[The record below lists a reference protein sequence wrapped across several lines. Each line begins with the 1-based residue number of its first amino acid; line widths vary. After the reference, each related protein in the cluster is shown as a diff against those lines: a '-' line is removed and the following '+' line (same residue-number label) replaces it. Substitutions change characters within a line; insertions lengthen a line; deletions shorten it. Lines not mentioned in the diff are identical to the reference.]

1 MPLATLQRLNF
12 PETDSEWDQFFKI
25 LAGPF
30 TIDNI
35 NPMWPDP
42 GAFLPDYSE
51 WGRIEDWAI
60 AQSRWSDYAQGWYW
74 HPEGDDGFE
83 EQLMHGTLQ
92 LPKDVLQASHKR
104 LFGDVTEEPST
115 MAIRAIGFA
124 LFNPVDEQF
133 DLQRG
138 LTWRQICRIANT
150 KHANTEHQKRKR
162 ALAALED
169 LLNELDS

>member
-1 MPLATLQRLNF
+1 MPKSTLQRPKY
-12 PETDSEWDQFFKI
+12 PETTAEWQQFEKA
-25 LAGPF
+25 LAGRF

-35 NPMWPDP
+35 KPMWPDR
-42 GAFLPDYSE
+42 GAFLHRYNI
-51 WGRIEDWAI
+51 GRFEDWNT
-60 AQSRWSDYAQGWYW
+60 AQQRWSDYATAW
-74 HPEGDDGFE
+74 HFHPCSNGFE

-104 LFGDVTEEPST
+104 LFGEVTEEPGC

-124 LFNPVDEQF
+124 LFTPLGEEF
-133 DLQRG
+133 DLKRR
-138 LTWRQICRIANT
+138 LTWSQVCRI
-150 KHANTEHQKRKR
+150 ANTEHQKRKR